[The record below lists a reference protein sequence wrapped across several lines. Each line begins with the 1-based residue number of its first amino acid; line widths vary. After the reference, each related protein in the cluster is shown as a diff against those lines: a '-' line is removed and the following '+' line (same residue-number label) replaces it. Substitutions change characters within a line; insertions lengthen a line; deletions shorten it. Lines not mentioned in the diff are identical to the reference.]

1 MVSLVYHTC
10 IPVRSED
17 EIEERT
23 KSELSERR
31 RLDGMKAELTQLLTM
46 GGANSVKFRGK
57 YPTVTGKLQI
67 PKTVSSKKGKAG
79 IESETDIISCC
90 DANNIPEM
98 QLCTG
103 IPGVSQFRSLT
114 QLVAMG
120 GANSEDNNTK
130 MLTWQ
135 AAALREVRLEWR
147 LKQIMAK

>member
-1 MVSLVYHTC
+1 MVSVLYRTC

-79 IESETDIISCC
+79 LESEADTISCC
-90 DANNIPEM
+90 DVNSIPKI

-103 IPGVSQFRSLT
+103 IPRISQFRSLT
-114 QLVAMG
+114 PLVTMG
-120 GANSEDNNTK
+120 RANSEDNNIK
-130 MLTWQ
+130 PLTWQ
-135 AAALREVRLEWR
+135 AAALIEVRFE
-147 LKQIMAK
+147 

>member
-1 MVSLVYHTC
+1 MVSVLYHTC

-31 RLDGMKAELTQLLTM
+31 RLDGMKAELAQLLTM

-79 IESETDIISCC
+79 LESKTYIISCR
-90 DANNIPEM
+90 DANNIPTM

-103 IPGVSQFRSLT
+103 IPGISQFRSLT

-120 GANSEDNNTK
+120 GSNSEEIK
-130 MLTWQ
+130 SLTWQ
-135 AAALREVRLEWR
+135 TAALREVRFEWR
-147 LKQIMAK
+147 LEQIMAE